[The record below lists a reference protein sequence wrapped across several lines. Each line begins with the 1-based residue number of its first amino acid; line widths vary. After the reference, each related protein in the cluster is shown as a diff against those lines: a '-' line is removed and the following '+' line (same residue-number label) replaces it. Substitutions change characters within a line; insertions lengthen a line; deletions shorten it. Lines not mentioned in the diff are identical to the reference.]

1 MPPFTLTSLSCP
13 SGSPVNQGKLA
24 GAQAVCKEMQ
34 TVGEDRRLLENDQ
47 TMLCLPSIPT
57 VNWENPA
64 PSTELSAHP
73 GTMLSSPAKVAG
85 IIFMVQWVVIESPF
99 SFFPES

>member
-1 MPPFTLTSLSCP
+1 MPPFSLTSLSCP
-13 SGSPVNQGKLA
+13 SSSPVSQGELA
-24 GAQAVCKEMQ
+24 GAEALCKEMQ

-47 TMLCLPSIPT
+47 SMLRLPSIPI

-64 PSTELSAHP
+64 PSTKLAAHP
-73 GTMLSSPAKVAG
+73 GSMLSPPAKVAG
-85 IIFMVQWVVIESPF
+85 IIFMVQWVVIEPPF